1 VHRILIEPSAL
12 AMPSALEATLRGK
25 FLGPF
30 VKLGPA
36 VLVVDARPFARGEQ
50 PAPGDVS
57 WLAPAVAESAKCAQ
71 IVVGTRVNEAEVA
84 QAEPR
89 LRDWAAALPGEHA
102 RRVVCLAG
110 RCAEG
115 FDARWLD
122 EEQCQN
128 AVSAV

>member
-1 VHRILIEPSAL
+1 MRMHSQLTRSLHS
-12 AMPSALEATLRGK
+12 K
-25 FLGPF
+25 
-30 VKLGPA
+30 
-36 VLVVDARPFARGEQ
+36 
-50 PAPGDVS
+50 
-57 WLAPAVAESAKCAQ
+57 SAKCAQ

-122 EEQCQN
+122 EEQGQN